1 MNFLTTASLLD
12 ACVLAILNVE
22 DTYGYALTQKVSSI
36 LETSESA
43 LYPVLRR
50 LQKNSC
56 LEIYDEPVNGRNRRY
71 YRITQ
76 AGRKLL
82 AHYQVK
88 WNECKQKL
96 DKILEGELENE

>member
-12 ACVLAILNVE
+12 ACVLAILNE
-22 DTYGYALTQKVSSI
+22 EETYGYALTQKVSSI

-50 LQKNSC
+50 LQKDNH
-56 LEIYDEPVNGRNRRY
+56 LEIYDLPVSGRNRRY

-76 AGRKLL
+76 TGCELL
-82 AHYQVK
+82 EEYRAQWK
-88 WNECKQKL
+88 ECKQNL
-96 DKILEGELENE
+96 DTILEGELENE